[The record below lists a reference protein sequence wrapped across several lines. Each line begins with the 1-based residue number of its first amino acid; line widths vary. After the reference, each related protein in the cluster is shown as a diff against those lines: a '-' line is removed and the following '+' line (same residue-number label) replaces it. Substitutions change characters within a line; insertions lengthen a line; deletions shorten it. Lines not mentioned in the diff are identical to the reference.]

1 MEEVAH
7 KIKGGR
13 RDLLSIRI
21 QISFEF
27 EWPTNLILIHSKWCT
42 KKGCGMASTW
52 EKIHEKLFLMN
63 SNGCDEV
70 RWRRERIQKWFQPN

>member
-7 KIKGGR
+7 KIKGGC

-21 QISFEF
+21 QTSFEF

-42 KKGCGMASTW
+42 KRGRGMAFVW
-52 EKIHEKLFLMN
+52 EKIHEKLFLVN
-63 SNGCDEV
+63 SNGRMRSEV
-70 RWRRERIQKWFQPN
+70 AQGD